1 MEGEV
6 EQGNKLFVGLNDDW
20 TDYDYD
26 YILYKHLQFN
36 LRTRVRQNI
45 GD

>member
-20 TDYDYD
+20 TDYDY
-26 YILYKHLQFN
+26 ILYKHLQFN